1 MNSIDLSE
9 CGKFVEL
16 WHNGQRIC
24 LHVLGK
30 DANIHSAVAW
40 LREHIRQRG
49 GDNHPRLG
57 QSLIAKM
64 GEGLLSWDFDGRG
77 QWEAASAIQDDGGS
91 PVYRI
96 GVCDDGTFDVSE
108 SDDDLLAGRKIPC
121 FQTLLAAKDWCAG
134 NEVIMMNEQ
143 LITSLVGLT

>member
-16 WHNGQRIC
+16 WSNGKKIRWHA
-24 LHVLGK
+24 LSEYT
-30 DANIHSAVAW
+30 NIHVAVAE
-40 LREHIRQRG
+40 LREYIRKWA

-57 QSLIAKM
+57 QSLIANM
-64 GEGLLSWDFDGRG
+64 GGGLLSWSFDGQG
-77 QWEAASAIQDDGGS
+77 QWEAASAIRDNGYS

-134 NEVIMMNEQ
+134 NEVIMTFTMSE
-143 LITSLVGLT
+143 